1 MLQVNLITFNF
12 ADRASWTS
20 IFILQYKTVLLWYS
34 RQCVKLLWVYCTL
47 QEIYF
52 ILNYTLV
59 LLQIGL
65 IAFITS
71 FVRKIYISSLF
82 LEKYTNNF
90 YSSLLRMYIVSSYF
104 SSRHYLAAI
113 SVKTIEK
120 LILIGNYCMHFKLRV
135 HNNIFNRGMQ
145 KFQFFQI
152 SALPRVLALCRAAAL
167 LISTSRRRRDIGGT
181 RFPWQRNGSL

>member
-1 MLQVNLITFNF
+1 MNVYFYF
-12 ADRASWTS
+12 AIQNSFTP
-20 IFILQYKTVLLWYS
+20 VPP
-34 RQCVKLLWVYCTL
+34 RQCAKLLWVYCTL

-71 FVRKIYISSLF
+71 FVRKIYVSSLF
-82 LEKYTNNF
+82 LDKYTNNL
-90 YSSLLRMYIVSSYF
+90 YSFLLRMYVVWSYF
-104 SSRHYLAAI
+104 SSRHYLAAN

-120 LILIGNYCMHFKLRV
+120 LILIRNYCMYFKLRV

-145 KFQFFQI
+145 KFQFLQI